1 MMKVEIAPVML
12 ARLEEIAEQHRDVT
26 PDEKEK
32 LCGQFSLDAPEIGA
46 KLRELFAKQQSA
58 LDHARLTNLSERLAK
73 VKPKIEALKVTALPR
88 RSLPSDPSDELMKK
102 VLEMKKAEAS
112 FSVPPVQPR
121 AVESKVTTAF
131 VSSMLDRPFKEVR
144 PPYSRPIPEAPIAP
158 PNAGIDRLTYPRGL
172 LGHATQ
178 YVQDTAALPNRWLSM
193 ATALSALGKGLDRK
207 VLGPGDSGNSVILW
221 MLLIAETGA
230 GKQHAINCIRMLL
243 RAMGAETAIV
253 ASGLGSVQGIE
264 EILEGT
270 TKFDPNP
277 SPLVVIDEV
286 GGWLSRISSKGQTG
300 NVSEIPGLLQSLW
313 GWPPQLE
320 WLGSKTKGK
329 EMKPVHGPAF
339 SMFGASTEKKLIR
352 ALTKDQ
358 VENGFVNRM
367 LLVNVGRGALERIE
381 PKYEW
386 SKFPK
391 WLGDALKAVAGAP
404 APEGA
409 MRLETVDGA
418 VLRDFRRIGWGSG
431 AKELWMN
438 FEKDIRGMP
447 SIEDRELWI
456 RAPEQ
461 ALRLATVVAAYR
473 RSSLVEVEDWQWAEE
488 VVKHSMHQLVQAMH
502 RNLSEDLDQ
511 ADLVDRIR
519 AEFQKK
525 ARKGEAQ
532 GQLTQGQISKLC
544 ERMTKDHRKIDQ
556 AIDHLVKCGDI
567 VPLNQEGKVGKPTR
581 KWQWQG

>member
-1 MMKVEIAPVML
+1 M
-12 ARLEEIAEQHRDVT
+12 
-26 PDEKEK
+26 EK
-32 LCGQFSLDAPEIGA
+32 
-46 KLRELFAKQQSA
+46 
-58 LDHARLTNLSERLAK
+58 
-73 VKPKIEALKVTALPR
+73 
-88 RSLPSDPSDELMKK
+88 
-102 VLEMKKAEAS
+102 KKAEAS
-112 FSVPPVQPR
+112 FFVPAAQPI
-121 AVESKVTTAF
+121 AVEPKVTTAPA
-131 VSSMLDRPFKEVR
+131 SSLLDRPINEIR
-144 PPYSRPIPEAPIAP
+144 PPYHSAPIPEAPVAP

-178 YVQDTAALPNRWLSM
+178 YVQDTAALPSRWLSLST
-193 ATALSALGKGLDRK
+193 ATSALAKALDRK
-207 VLGPGDSGNSVILW
+207 VLGPTGNSVILW
-221 MLLIAETGA
+221 LLLIAETGA
-230 GKQHAINCIRMLL
+230 GKQHALNCIRMLL

-300 NVSEIPGLLQSLW
+300 NVSEMPGTLQSLW

-367 LLVNVGRGALERIE
+367 LFVNVGRGALERIE
-381 PKYEW
+381 PKHEW
-386 SKFPK
+386 SRFPK
-391 WLGDALKAVAGAP
+391 WLGDALKAVAGEP
-404 APEGA
+404 APEGP
-409 MRLETVDGA
+409 MRLEKGWQS
-418 VLRDFRRIGWGSG
+418 VLRDFRRIEWGSG
-431 AKELWMN
+431 AKELWMM

-473 RSSLVEVEDWQWAEE
+473 RSASVEVEDWQWAEE
-488 VVKHSMHQLVQAMH
+488 VVRYSMHQLVQAMH

-511 ADLVDRIR
+511 ADLVDLIR

-525 ARKGEAQ
+525 VRKGEAQ
-532 GQLTQGQISKLC
+532 GELTQGAIRKLC
-544 ERMTKDHRKIDQ
+544 ERKTKDHRKIDQ
-556 AIDHLVKCGDI
+556 AIDHMVKCGDI
-567 VPLNQEGKVGKPTR
+567 VELNQTGKVGFPTR